1 MSDLHLRPR
10 SVTELVDA
18 AFTLY
23 RRHPVQYI
31 AVAAVA
37 MSPAIALGI
46 LLPVPTTVAEVTLT
60 TAVSQIISWLGNA
73 LVGAVVT
80 RAGSDAYLT
89 GSLDVAAALRDVGRR
104 LPAVL
109 IATLLRGLTYGIGAL
124 FFLVGAA
131 YAAARWFA
139 VGSVV
144 VLEGK
149 GPIEAFE
156 RSTDLSEDNKM
167 HILKALGLVWIIY
180 FVVIVGGS
188 IAFAWAP
195 DLLHQVLVGVMAIVA
210 YPVVALTGMVLYYD
224 ARIRNEGF
232 DVEHMARTLDPFAT
246 ETP

>member
-10 SVTELVDA
+10 GVTELVDA

-23 RRHPVQYI
+23 RRHPVQYF

-37 MSPAIALGI
+37 MSPAIALSI
-46 LLPVPTTVAEVTLT
+46 LMPVPTTTTEVTLSAGIT
-60 TAVSQIISWLGNA
+60 QIISWLGNA

-89 GSLDVAAALRDVGRR
+89 GELDVAAALRDVIRR
-104 LPAVL
+104 VPAVL
-109 IATLLRGLTYGIGAL
+109 VATVLRGFAYGIGAL

-149 GPIEAFE
+149 GPLEAFE
-156 RSTDLSEDNKM
+156 RSTDLSDENKM
-167 HILKALGLVWIIY
+167 HILKTLGLVWVIY
-180 FVVIVGGS
+180 FIVVVGGA
-188 IAFAWAP
+188 IAFAWTP
-195 DLLHQVLVGVMAIVA
+195 GLVQQVLMGVISIVA

-232 DVEHMARTLDPFAT
+232 DVEHMTRTLDPFAA
-246 ETP
+246 ERP